1 MAGES
6 GALFGEMVELKGE
19 SIEGELIAFFEGL
32 FFVAEED
39 APDFGRGVGHEL
51 LEDEF
56 PSFVTESQLIL
67 GVEGRFA

>member
-6 GALFGEMVELKGE
+6 GALFGEMVESKGE

-32 FFVAEED
+32 FFAAKEY
-39 APDFGRGVGHEL
+39 APDFGRGVGDEL

-56 PSFVTESQLIL
+56 ASFVTESQLIL